1 MTLMP
6 ERILARIAMRP
17 RSDALYLIWF
27 CWGLALLLYV
37 AGSAYYKLP
46 IVPLLLMVLLLM
58 VEKTKMFGRKR
69 NESEV
74 VGAGSTTT
82 VIAKGA
88 RFKGELQV
96 EGNLDVY
103 GQFVGTLL
111 LNGGTVRIME
121 GGRIE
126 GDVSAAHVIIN
137 GTLDG
142 TCASSEVEILEN
154 GKMKGLFKGGASP
167 SAREASL
174 SASPS
179 LRRSRRA
186 RARAT
191 SSNCSLK
198 VKTRLPIPPRWWP
211 NRPDQKK
218 GEYAPLC
225 WEGFNCAARAA
236 YWSGCCP

>member
-74 VGAGSTTT
+74 VGVGSTTT

-154 GKMKGLFKGGASP
+154 GKMKGLFKGG
-167 SAREASL
+167 SL
-174 SASPS
+174 SIRKGGQFVGQSQS
-179 LRRSRRA
+179 
-186 RARAT
+186 
-191 SSNCSLK
+191 
-198 VKTRLPIPPRWWP
+198 
-211 NRPDQKK
+211 QEEQK
-218 GEYAPLC
+218 GESKGNVKQLQP
-225 WEGFNCAARAA
+225 EGKNKTVDAAEVVAKQA
-236 YWSGCCP
+236 

>member
-6 ERILARIAMRP
+6 ERILARITMRP

-46 IVPLLLMVLLLM
+46 IVPLLLMALLLM

-154 GKMKGLFKGGASP
+154 GKMKGLFKGG
-167 SAREASL
+167 SL
-174 SASPS
+174 SIRKGGQFVGQSQS
-179 LRRSRRA
+179 
-186 RARAT
+186 
-191 SSNCSLK
+191 
-198 VKTRLPIPPRWWP
+198 
-211 NRPDQKK
+211 QEEQK
-218 GEYAPLC
+218 GESKGNVKQLQP
-225 WEGFNCAARAA
+225 EGKNKAVDAAEVVAKQA
-236 YWSGCCP
+236 

>member
-17 RSDALYLIWF
+17 RSDALYFIWF

-74 VGAGSTTT
+74 VGAEITTT

-103 GQFVGTLL
+103 GQFVGTLQ

-154 GKMKGLFKGGASP
+154 GKMKGLFKGG
-167 SAREASL
+167 SL
-174 SASPS
+174 SIRKGGQFVGQSQS
-179 LRRSRRA
+179 
-186 RARAT
+186 
-191 SSNCSLK
+191 
-198 VKTRLPIPPRWWP
+198 
-211 NRPDQKK
+211 QEEQK
-218 GEYAPLC
+218 GESKGNVKQLQP
-225 WEGFNCAARAA
+225 EGKNKAVDAAEVVAKQA
-236 YWSGCCP
+236 

>member
-69 NESEV
+69 NESEM
-74 VGAGSTTT
+74 VGVGSTTT

-103 GQFVGTLL
+103 GQFVGTLQ

-126 GDVSAAHVIIN
+126 GDVSAAHVSIN

-154 GKMKGLFKGGASP
+154 GKMKGLFKGG
-167 SAREASL
+167 SL
-174 SASPS
+174 SIRKGGQFVGQSQS
-179 LRRSRRA
+179 
-186 RARAT
+186 
-191 SSNCSLK
+191 
-198 VKTRLPIPPRWWP
+198 
-211 NRPDQKK
+211 QEEQK
-218 GEYAPLC
+218 GESKGNVKQLQP
-225 WEGFNCAARAA
+225 EGKNKAVDAAEVVAKQA
-236 YWSGCCP
+236 

>member
-69 NESEV
+69 NESEM

-103 GQFVGTLL
+103 GQFVGTLQ

-142 TCASSEVEILEN
+142 TCASSEVEILES
-154 GKMKGLFKGGASP
+154 GKMKGLFKGG
-167 SAREASL
+167 SL
-174 SASPS
+174 SIRKGGQFVGQSQS
-179 LRRSRRA
+179 
-186 RARAT
+186 
-191 SSNCSLK
+191 
-198 VKTRLPIPPRWWP
+198 
-211 NRPDQKK
+211 QEEQK
-218 GEYAPLC
+218 GESKGNVKQLQP
-225 WEGFNCAARAA
+225 EGKNKAVDAAEVVAKQA
-236 YWSGCCP
+236 

>member
-69 NESEV
+69 NESEMA
-74 VGAGSTTT
+74 GAGSTTT

-103 GQFVGTLL
+103 GQFVGTLQ

-154 GKMKGLFKGGASP
+154 GKMKGLFKGG
-167 SAREASL
+167 SL
-174 SASPS
+174 SIRKGGQFVGQSQS
-179 LRRSRRA
+179 
-186 RARAT
+186 
-191 SSNCSLK
+191 
-198 VKTRLPIPPRWWP
+198 
-211 NRPDQKK
+211 QEEQK
-218 GEYAPLC
+218 GESKGNVKQLQP
-225 WEGFNCAARAA
+225 EGKNKAVDAAEVVAKQA
-236 YWSGCCP
+236 

>member
-46 IVPLLLMVLLLM
+46 IVPLLLMVLPLM

-154 GKMKGLFKGGASP
+154 GKMKGLFKGG
-167 SAREASL
+167 SL
-174 SASPS
+174 SIRKGGQFVGQSQS
-179 LRRSRRA
+179 
-186 RARAT
+186 
-191 SSNCSLK
+191 
-198 VKTRLPIPPRWWP
+198 
-211 NRPDQKK
+211 QEEQK
-218 GEYAPLC
+218 GESKGNVKQLQP
-225 WEGFNCAARAA
+225 EGKNKAADTAEVVA
-236 YWSGCCP
+236 KQA

>member
-6 ERILARIAMRP
+6 EKILARIAMRP

-74 VGAGSTTT
+74 VGVGSTTT

-154 GKMKGLFKGGASP
+154 GKMKGLFKG
-167 SAREASL
+167 ESL
-174 SASPS
+174 SIRKGGQFVGQSQS
-179 LRRSRRA
+179 
-186 RARAT
+186 
-191 SSNCSLK
+191 
-198 VKTRLPIPPRWWP
+198 
-211 NRPDQKK
+211 QEEQK
-218 GEYAPLC
+218 GESKGNVKQLQP
-225 WEGFNCAARAA
+225 EGKNKAVDAAEVVAKQA
-236 YWSGCCP
+236 

>member
-103 GQFVGTLL
+103 GQFVGTLQ

-126 GDVSAAHVIIN
+126 GDVCAAHVIIN

-154 GKMKGLFKGGASP
+154 GKMKGLFKGG
-167 SAREASL
+167 SL
-174 SASPS
+174 SIRKGGQFVGQSQS
-179 LRRSRRA
+179 
-186 RARAT
+186 
-191 SSNCSLK
+191 
-198 VKTRLPIPPRWWP
+198 
-211 NRPDQKK
+211 QEEQK
-218 GEYAPLC
+218 GESKGNVKQLQP
-225 WEGFNCAARAA
+225 EGKNKAADTAEVVA
-236 YWSGCCP
+236 KQA

>member
-58 VEKTKMFGRKR
+58 LEKTKMFGRKR
-69 NESEV
+69 NESEM

-103 GQFVGTLL
+103 GQFVGTLQ

-142 TCASSEVEILEN
+142 TCASSEVEIIEN
-154 GKMKGLFKGGASP
+154 GKMKGLFKGG
-167 SAREASL
+167 SL
-174 SASPS
+174 SIRKGGQFVGQSQS
-179 LRRSRRA
+179 
-186 RARAT
+186 
-191 SSNCSLK
+191 
-198 VKTRLPIPPRWWP
+198 
-211 NRPDQKK
+211 QEEQK
-218 GEYAPLC
+218 GESKGNVKQLQP
-225 WEGFNCAARAA
+225 EGKNKAADTAEVVA
-236 YWSGCCP
+236 KQA

>member
-69 NESEV
+69 NESEM

-103 GQFVGTLL
+103 GQFVGTLQ

-137 GTLDG
+137 GALDG
-142 TCASSEVEILEN
+142 TCASSEVEILES
-154 GKMKGLFKGGASP
+154 GKMKGLFKGG
-167 SAREASL
+167 SL
-174 SASPS
+174 SIRKGGQFVGQSQS
-179 LRRSRRA
+179 
-186 RARAT
+186 
-191 SSNCSLK
+191 
-198 VKTRLPIPPRWWP
+198 
-211 NRPDQKK
+211 QEEQK
-218 GEYAPLC
+218 GESKGNVKQLQP
-225 WEGFNCAARAA
+225 EGKNKAADTVEVVAKQA
-236 YWSGCCP
+236 

>member
-69 NESEV
+69 NESEM
-74 VGAGSTTT
+74 VGAGSTTS

-96 EGNLDVY
+96 EGSLDVY
-103 GQFVGTLL
+103 GQFVGTLQ

-154 GKMKGLFKGGASP
+154 GKMKGLFKGG
-167 SAREASL
+167 SL
-174 SASPS
+174 SIRKGGQFVGQSQS
-179 LRRSRRA
+179 
-186 RARAT
+186 
-191 SSNCSLK
+191 
-198 VKTRLPIPPRWWP
+198 
-211 NRPDQKK
+211 QEEQK
-218 GEYAPLC
+218 GESKGNVKQLQP
-225 WEGFNCAARAA
+225 EGKNKAADTAEVVA
-236 YWSGCCP
+236 KQA

>member
-1 MTLMP
+1 
-6 ERILARIAMRP
+6 MRP

-74 VGAGSTTT
+74 VGAGCTTT

-154 GKMKGLFKGGASP
+154 GKMKGLFKGGSF
-167 SAREASL
+167 SIRKGGQFVGQSQSQEE
-174 SASPS
+174 
-179 LRRSRRA
+179 
-186 RARAT
+186 
-191 SSNCSLK
+191 
-198 VKTRLPIPPRWWP
+198 
-211 NRPDQKK
+211 QK
-218 GEYAPLC
+218 GESKGNVKQLQP
-225 WEGFNCAARAA
+225 EGKNKTVDTAEVVAKQA
-236 YWSGCCP
+236 

>member
-69 NESEV
+69 NESEM

-103 GQFVGTLL
+103 GQFVGTLQ

-142 TCASSEVEILEN
+142 TCASSEVEILES
-154 GKMKGLFKGGASP
+154 GKMKGLFKGG
-167 SAREASL
+167 SL
-174 SASPS
+174 SIRKGGQFVGQSQS
-179 LRRSRRA
+179 
-186 RARAT
+186 
-191 SSNCSLK
+191 
-198 VKTRLPIPPRWWP
+198 
-211 NRPDQKK
+211 QEEQK
-218 GEYAPLC
+218 GESKGNVKQLQP
-225 WEGFNCAARAA
+225 EGKNKAADTVEVVAKQA
-236 YWSGCCP
+236 

>member
-103 GQFVGTLL
+103 GQFVGTLQ

-154 GKMKGLFKGGASP
+154 GKMKGLFKGG
-167 SAREASL
+167 SL
-174 SASPS
+174 SIRKGGQFVGQSQS
-179 LRRSRRA
+179 
-186 RARAT
+186 
-191 SSNCSLK
+191 
-198 VKTRLPIPPRWWP
+198 
-211 NRPDQKK
+211 QEEQK
-218 GEYAPLC
+218 GESKGNVKQLQP
-225 WEGFNCAARAA
+225 EGKNKAAETAEVVA
-236 YWSGCCP
+236 KQA

>member
-69 NESEV
+69 SESEM
-74 VGAGSTTT
+74 VGVGSTTT

-103 GQFVGTLL
+103 GQFVGTLQ

-154 GKMKGLFKGGASP
+154 GKMKGLFKGG
-167 SAREASL
+167 SL
-174 SASPS
+174 SIRKGGQFVGQSQS
-179 LRRSRRA
+179 
-186 RARAT
+186 
-191 SSNCSLK
+191 
-198 VKTRLPIPPRWWP
+198 
-211 NRPDQKK
+211 QEEQK
-218 GEYAPLC
+218 GESKGNVKQLQP
-225 WEGFNCAARAA
+225 EGKNKAADTAEVVA
-236 YWSGCCP
+236 KQA

>member
-6 ERILARIAMRP
+6 EKILARIAMRP

-69 NESEV
+69 NESEM

-103 GQFVGTLL
+103 GQFVGTLQ

-154 GKMKGLFKGGASP
+154 GKMKGLFKGG
-167 SAREASL
+167 SL
-174 SASPS
+174 SIRKGGQFVGQSQS
-179 LRRSRRA
+179 
-186 RARAT
+186 
-191 SSNCSLK
+191 
-198 VKTRLPIPPRWWP
+198 
-211 NRPDQKK
+211 QEEQK
-218 GEYAPLC
+218 GESKGNVKQLQP
-225 WEGFNCAARAA
+225 EGKNKAADTAEVVA
-236 YWSGCCP
+236 KQA

>member
-69 NESEV
+69 NESEM

-142 TCASSEVEILEN
+142 TCASNEVEILEN
-154 GKMKGLFKGGASP
+154 GKMKGLFKGG
-167 SAREASL
+167 SL
-174 SASPS
+174 SIRKGGQFVGQSQS
-179 LRRSRRA
+179 
-186 RARAT
+186 
-191 SSNCSLK
+191 
-198 VKTRLPIPPRWWP
+198 
-211 NRPDQKK
+211 QEEQK
-218 GEYAPLC
+218 GESKGNVKQLQP
-225 WEGFNCAARAA
+225 EGKNKATDAAEVVAKQA
-236 YWSGCCP
+236 

>member
-69 NESEV
+69 NESEA
-74 VGAGSTTT
+74 VGVGSTTT

-154 GKMKGLFKGGASP
+154 GKMKGLFKGG
-167 SAREASL
+167 SL
-174 SASPS
+174 SIRKGGQFVGQSQS
-179 LRRSRRA
+179 
-186 RARAT
+186 
-191 SSNCSLK
+191 
-198 VKTRLPIPPRWWP
+198 
-211 NRPDQKK
+211 QEEQK
-218 GEYAPLC
+218 GESKGNVKQLQP
-225 WEGFNCAARAA
+225 EGKNKAVDAAEVVAKQA
-236 YWSGCCP
+236 

>member
-69 NESEV
+69 NESEM

-103 GQFVGTLL
+103 GQFVGTLQ

-154 GKMKGLFKGGASP
+154 GKMKGLFKGG
-167 SAREASL
+167 SL
-174 SASPS
+174 SIRKGGQFVGQSQS
-179 LRRSRRA
+179 
-186 RARAT
+186 
-191 SSNCSLK
+191 
-198 VKTRLPIPPRWWP
+198 
-211 NRPDQKK
+211 QEEQK
-218 GEYAPLC
+218 GESKGNVKQLQP
-225 WEGFNCAARAA
+225 EGKNKAADTA
-236 YWSGCCP
+236 

>member
-154 GKMKGLFKGGASP
+154 GKMKGLFKGG
-167 SAREASL
+167 SL
-174 SASPS
+174 SIRKGGQFVGQSQS
-179 LRRSRRA
+179 
-186 RARAT
+186 
-191 SSNCSLK
+191 
-198 VKTRLPIPPRWWP
+198 
-211 NRPDQKK
+211 QEEQK
-218 GEYAPLC
+218 GESKGNVKQLQP
-225 WEGFNCAARAA
+225 EGKNKAADTAEVVA
-236 YWSGCCP
+236 KQA

>member
-74 VGAGSTTT
+74 VGAGSTIT

-154 GKMKGLFKGGASP
+154 GKMKGLFKGG
-167 SAREASL
+167 SL
-174 SASPS
+174 SIRKGGQFVGQSQS
-179 LRRSRRA
+179 
-186 RARAT
+186 
-191 SSNCSLK
+191 
-198 VKTRLPIPPRWWP
+198 
-211 NRPDQKK
+211 QEEQK
-218 GEYAPLC
+218 GESKGNVKQLQP
-225 WEGFNCAARAA
+225 EGKNKAADTAEVVA
-236 YWSGCCP
+236 KQA

>member
-69 NESEV
+69 SESEM
-74 VGAGSTTT
+74 VGVGSTTT

-96 EGNLDVY
+96 EGSLDVY
-103 GQFVGTLL
+103 GQFVGTLQ

-154 GKMKGLFKGGASP
+154 GKMKGLFKGG
-167 SAREASL
+167 SL
-174 SASPS
+174 SIRKGGQFVGQSQS
-179 LRRSRRA
+179 
-186 RARAT
+186 
-191 SSNCSLK
+191 
-198 VKTRLPIPPRWWP
+198 
-211 NRPDQKK
+211 QEEQK
-218 GEYAPLC
+218 GESKGNVKQLQP
-225 WEGFNCAARAA
+225 EGKNKAADTAEVVA
-236 YWSGCCP
+236 KQA

>member
-96 EGNLDVY
+96 EGNLAVY
-103 GQFVGTLL
+103 GQFVGTLQ

-154 GKMKGLFKGGASP
+154 GKMKGLFKGG
-167 SAREASL
+167 SL
-174 SASPS
+174 SIRKGGQFVGQSQS
-179 LRRSRRA
+179 
-186 RARAT
+186 
-191 SSNCSLK
+191 
-198 VKTRLPIPPRWWP
+198 
-211 NRPDQKK
+211 QEEQK
-218 GEYAPLC
+218 GESKGNVKQLQP
-225 WEGFNCAARAA
+225 EGKNKAVDAAEVVAKQA
-236 YWSGCCP
+236 

>member
-69 NESEV
+69 NESEM
-74 VGAGSTTT
+74 VGVGSTTT

-103 GQFVGTLL
+103 GQFVGTLQ

-154 GKMKGLFKGGASP
+154 GKMKGLFKGG
-167 SAREASL
+167 SL
-174 SASPS
+174 SIRKGGQFVGQSQS
-179 LRRSRRA
+179 
-186 RARAT
+186 
-191 SSNCSLK
+191 
-198 VKTRLPIPPRWWP
+198 
-211 NRPDQKK
+211 QEEQK
-218 GEYAPLC
+218 GESKGNVKQLQP
-225 WEGFNCAARAA
+225 EGKNKAADTVEVVAKQA
-236 YWSGCCP
+236 

>member
-17 RSDALYLIWF
+17 RSDALYFIWF

-69 NESEV
+69 NESEM

-103 GQFVGTLL
+103 GQFVGTLQ

-142 TCASSEVEILEN
+142 TCASSEVEILES
-154 GKMKGLFKGGASP
+154 GKMKGLFKGG
-167 SAREASL
+167 SL
-174 SASPS
+174 SIRKGGQFVGQSQS
-179 LRRSRRA
+179 
-186 RARAT
+186 
-191 SSNCSLK
+191 
-198 VKTRLPIPPRWWP
+198 
-211 NRPDQKK
+211 QEEQK
-218 GEYAPLC
+218 GESKGNVKKLQP
-225 WEGFNCAARAA
+225 EGKNKAADTVEVVAKQA
-236 YWSGCCP
+236 

>member
-69 NESEV
+69 NESEM

-103 GQFVGTLL
+103 GQFVGTLQ
-111 LNGGTVRIME
+111 LNSGTVRIME

-154 GKMKGLFKGGASP
+154 GKMKGLFKGG
-167 SAREASL
+167 SL
-174 SASPS
+174 SIRKGGQFVGQSQS
-179 LRRSRRA
+179 
-186 RARAT
+186 
-191 SSNCSLK
+191 
-198 VKTRLPIPPRWWP
+198 
-211 NRPDQKK
+211 QEEQK
-218 GEYAPLC
+218 GESKGNVKQLQP
-225 WEGFNCAARAA
+225 EGKNKAVDAAEVVAKQA
-236 YWSGCCP
+236 

>member
-69 NESEV
+69 SESEM
-74 VGAGSTTT
+74 VGVGSTTT

-103 GQFVGTLL
+103 GQFVGTLQ

-154 GKMKGLFKGGASP
+154 GKMKGLFKGG
-167 SAREASL
+167 SL
-174 SASPS
+174 SIRKGGQFVGQSQS
-179 LRRSRRA
+179 
-186 RARAT
+186 
-191 SSNCSLK
+191 
-198 VKTRLPIPPRWWP
+198 
-211 NRPDQKK
+211 QEEQK
-218 GEYAPLC
+218 GESKGNVKQLQP
-225 WEGFNCAARAA
+225 EGKNKAADTVEVVAKQA
-236 YWSGCCP
+236 

>member
-27 CWGLALLLYV
+27 YWGLALLLYV

-103 GQFVGTLL
+103 GQFVGMLQ

-154 GKMKGLFKGGASP
+154 GKMKGLFKGG
-167 SAREASL
+167 SL
-174 SASPS
+174 SIRKGGQFVGQSQS
-179 LRRSRRA
+179 
-186 RARAT
+186 
-191 SSNCSLK
+191 
-198 VKTRLPIPPRWWP
+198 
-211 NRPDQKK
+211 QEEQK
-218 GEYAPLC
+218 GESKGNVKQLQP
-225 WEGFNCAARAA
+225 ESKNKAADTAEVVA
-236 YWSGCCP
+236 KQA

>member
-6 ERILARIAMRP
+6 EKILARIAMRP

-69 NESEV
+69 NESEM

-103 GQFVGTLL
+103 GQFVGTLQ

-154 GKMKGLFKGGASP
+154 GKMKGLFKGG
-167 SAREASL
+167 SL
-174 SASPS
+174 SIRKGGQFVGQSQS
-179 LRRSRRA
+179 
-186 RARAT
+186 
-191 SSNCSLK
+191 
-198 VKTRLPIPPRWWP
+198 
-211 NRPDQKK
+211 QEEQK
-218 GEYAPLC
+218 GESKGNVKQLQP
-225 WEGFNCAARAA
+225 EGKSKAADTVEVVAKQA
-236 YWSGCCP
+236 

>member
-17 RSDALYLIWF
+17 RSDTLYLIWF

-69 NESEV
+69 DESEM

-154 GKMKGLFKGGASP
+154 GKMKGLFKGG
-167 SAREASL
+167 SL
-174 SASPS
+174 SIRKGGQFVGQSQS
-179 LRRSRRA
+179 
-186 RARAT
+186 
-191 SSNCSLK
+191 
-198 VKTRLPIPPRWWP
+198 
-211 NRPDQKK
+211 QEEQK
-218 GEYAPLC
+218 GESKGNVKQLQP
-225 WEGFNCAARAA
+225 EGKNKAADTAEVVA
-236 YWSGCCP
+236 KQA

>member
-96 EGNLDVY
+96 EGNLEVH
-103 GQFVGTLL
+103 GQFVGTLQ

-154 GKMKGLFKGGASP
+154 GKMKGLFKGG
-167 SAREASL
+167 SL
-174 SASPS
+174 SIRKGGQFVGQSQS
-179 LRRSRRA
+179 
-186 RARAT
+186 
-191 SSNCSLK
+191 
-198 VKTRLPIPPRWWP
+198 
-211 NRPDQKK
+211 QEEQK
-218 GEYAPLC
+218 GESKGNVKQLQP
-225 WEGFNCAARAA
+225 EGKNKAVDAAEVVAKQA
-236 YWSGCCP
+236 

>member
-69 NESEV
+69 NESEM

-103 GQFVGTLL
+103 GQFVGMLQ

-154 GKMKGLFKGGASP
+154 GKMKGLFKGG
-167 SAREASL
+167 SL
-174 SASPS
+174 SIRKGGQFVGQSQS
-179 LRRSRRA
+179 
-186 RARAT
+186 
-191 SSNCSLK
+191 
-198 VKTRLPIPPRWWP
+198 
-211 NRPDQKK
+211 QEEQK
-218 GEYAPLC
+218 GESKGNVKQLQP
-225 WEGFNCAARAA
+225 EGKNKAVDTAEVVAKQA
-236 YWSGCCP
+236 

>member
-69 NESEV
+69 NESEM

-154 GKMKGLFKGGASP
+154 GKMKGLFKGG
-167 SAREASL
+167 SL
-174 SASPS
+174 SIRKGGQFVGQSQS
-179 LRRSRRA
+179 
-186 RARAT
+186 
-191 SSNCSLK
+191 
-198 VKTRLPIPPRWWP
+198 
-211 NRPDQKK
+211 QEEQK
-218 GEYAPLC
+218 GESKGNVKQLQP
-225 WEGFNCAARAA
+225 EGKNKAVDAAEVVAKQA
-236 YWSGCCP
+236 

>member
-69 NESEV
+69 NESEM

-103 GQFVGTLL
+103 GQFVGTLQ

-154 GKMKGLFKGGASP
+154 GKMKGLFKGG
-167 SAREASL
+167 SL
-174 SASPS
+174 SIRKGGQFVGQSQS
-179 LRRSRRA
+179 
-186 RARAT
+186 
-191 SSNCSLK
+191 
-198 VKTRLPIPPRWWP
+198 
-211 NRPDQKK
+211 QEEQK
-218 GEYAPLC
+218 GESKGNVKQLQP
-225 WEGFNCAARAA
+225 EGKNKAADTAEVVA
-236 YWSGCCP
+236 KQA

>member
-69 NESEV
+69 NESEM

-103 GQFVGTLL
+103 GQFVGTLQ

-126 GDVSAAHVIIN
+126 GDVSAAYVIIN

-154 GKMKGLFKGGASP
+154 GKMKGLFKGG
-167 SAREASL
+167 SL
-174 SASPS
+174 SIRKGGQFVGQSQS
-179 LRRSRRA
+179 
-186 RARAT
+186 
-191 SSNCSLK
+191 
-198 VKTRLPIPPRWWP
+198 
-211 NRPDQKK
+211 QEEQK
-218 GEYAPLC
+218 GESKGNVKQLQP
-225 WEGFNCAARAA
+225 EGKNKAADTAEVVA
-236 YWSGCCP
+236 KQA

>member
-6 ERILARIAMRP
+6 EKILARIVMRP

-69 NESEV
+69 SESEM
-74 VGAGSTTT
+74 VGVGSTTT

-96 EGNLDVY
+96 EGSLDVY
-103 GQFVGTLL
+103 GQFVGTLQ

-154 GKMKGLFKGGASP
+154 GKMKGLFKGG
-167 SAREASL
+167 SL
-174 SASPS
+174 SIRKGGQFVGQSQS
-179 LRRSRRA
+179 
-186 RARAT
+186 
-191 SSNCSLK
+191 
-198 VKTRLPIPPRWWP
+198 
-211 NRPDQKK
+211 QEEQK
-218 GEYAPLC
+218 GESKGNVKQLQP
-225 WEGFNCAARAA
+225 EGKNKAADTVEVVAKQA
-236 YWSGCCP
+236 

>member
-69 NESEV
+69 NESEM
-74 VGAGSTTT
+74 VGVGSTTT

-96 EGNLDVY
+96 EGNLDMY
-103 GQFVGTLL
+103 GQFVGTLQ

-154 GKMKGLFKGGASP
+154 GKMKGLFKGG
-167 SAREASL
+167 SL
-174 SASPS
+174 SIRKGGQFVGQSQS
-179 LRRSRRA
+179 
-186 RARAT
+186 
-191 SSNCSLK
+191 
-198 VKTRLPIPPRWWP
+198 
-211 NRPDQKK
+211 QEEQK
-218 GEYAPLC
+218 GESKGNVKQLQP
-225 WEGFNCAARAA
+225 EGKNKAADTAEVVA
-236 YWSGCCP
+236 KQA

>member
-69 NESEV
+69 NESEMG
-74 VGAGSTTT
+74 GAGSTTT

-103 GQFVGTLL
+103 GQFVGTLQ

-154 GKMKGLFKGGASP
+154 GKMKGLFKGG
-167 SAREASL
+167 SL
-174 SASPS
+174 SIRKGGQFVGQSQS
-179 LRRSRRA
+179 
-186 RARAT
+186 
-191 SSNCSLK
+191 
-198 VKTRLPIPPRWWP
+198 
-211 NRPDQKK
+211 QEEQK
-218 GEYAPLC
+218 GESKGNVKQLQP
-225 WEGFNCAARAA
+225 EGKNKAADTVEVVAKQA
-236 YWSGCCP
+236 